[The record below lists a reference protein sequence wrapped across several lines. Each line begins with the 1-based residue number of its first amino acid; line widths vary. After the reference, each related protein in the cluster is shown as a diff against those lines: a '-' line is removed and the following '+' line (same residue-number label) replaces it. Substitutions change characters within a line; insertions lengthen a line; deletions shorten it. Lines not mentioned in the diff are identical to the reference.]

1 MNGRIEGAA
10 MRRFLIVLVVLI
22 GALPAAAQMRIEET
36 AWTNPADGTEVPGL
50 AFYDPTRARAD
61 GTLASVLFIH
71 ARRGI
76 QPADRRYIAEIA
88 AAGFLVL
95 APDWQTGRFIEPW
108 PIPHDPATER
118 DVALGLDA
126 LARHARARRGERRI
140 LYGYSRGGYYAVRIA
155 TGVIEPAHV
164 AQVACIVTVAGHF
177 QNPNAP
183 EAAQLYGHMPEIDRL
198 TQPILMII
206 GDQDFGLRIE
216 QTARVFY
223 RLVERGHGAD
233 LVFLPQ
239 ARRAFDFR
247 EYLDDSTFTP
257 SERAA
262 KRYAMARAFAF
273 MRGCAP

>member
-1 MNGRIEGAA
+1 
-10 MRRFLIVLVVLI
+10 MRRLIAVLAVLACI
-22 GALPAAAQMRIEET
+22 MPAAAQMRIEEIS
-36 AWTNPADGTEVPGL
+36 WTNPTDGTDVPGL
-50 AFYDPTRARAD
+50 VFHDPAHARGD
-61 GTLASVLFIH
+61 GTLPSVLFIH

-118 DVALGLDA
+118 DVALGIDA
-126 LARHARARRGERRI
+126 LARHRRVRRGERRI

-155 TGVIEPAHV
+155 TGAVEP
-164 AQVACIVTVAGHF
+164 AQVAQISCIVTVAGHF

-223 RLVERGHGAD
+223 RLIERGHAAD

-262 KRYAMARAFAF
+262 KRYAMARAFTF
-273 MRGCAP
+273 MRGCAL